1 MFKELAF
8 SFDGVPCDKYGLMIY
23 FIDDS
28 SNRELSLGTDVT
40 MIEDRLSKRIDPIS
54 YGVNMNQ
61 SLSFPLTFGSTSTL
75 TEDEVDAILEW
86 LTGHQQYKWLE
97 LYDYE
102 NYCDPETKQP
112 AIDKTPQY
120 KQIRTRYRC
129 HINQVQTE
137 YINGLPFAFSA
148 TVECDGPF
156 GYVYPPSEFIYSAGN
171 SSSTVTLDNLSS
183 YNGYLYPQMRLE
195 FSGEVKK
202 LSIVNI
208 TDNNREFSIDA
219 SEMEN
224 GLQNMIVSIDNQNGI
239 IVVENRTNI
248 NLYPYFN
255 KKFFRLV
262 KGENELKFNTDNG
275 NCTIVLS
282 CEWRRKVSD

>member
-1 MFKELAF
+1 MLKELAF

-28 SNRELSLGTDVT
+28 SELELNLGTDVT
-40 MIEDRLSKRIDPIS
+40 VIEDRLSKRIDPIS

-61 SLSFPLTFGSTSTL
+61 GLSFPLTFGSTNTL
-75 TEDEVDAILEW
+75 TDNEVDEILEW

-97 LYDYE
+97 FYDYE
-102 NYCDPETKQP
+102 NYCDPATKLP
-112 AIDKTPQY
+112 AEQKTPQY
-120 KQIRTRYRC
+120 KQVRTRYKC
-129 HINQVQTE
+129 HINDVATQ

-156 GYVYPPSEFIYSAGN
+156 GYVYPPAEITYSAGGD
-171 SSSTVTLDNLSS
+171 SATATLDNLSS

-195 FSGEVKK
+195 FSGEVKT
-202 LSIVNI
+202 LSIINI
-208 TDNNREFSIDA
+208 TDNNREFKIDA
-219 SEMEN
+219 TDLEN
-224 GLQNMIVSIDNQNGI
+224 GLQNMIVNIDNQNGI
-239 IVVENRTNI
+239 IEVENRINV

-262 KGENELKFNTDNG
+262 KGENELQFNTDNG
-275 NCTIVLS
+275 TCTITLS